1 VPAQEVQQFTRRLI
15 ALFLLAFA
23 VRAAHVVSIG
33 NAPFARLL
41 IGDARSYDRWAREI
55 AAGDWIGHQTFY
67 QAPLYPYT
75 LAAVYKVAGADPMR
89 VRWVQAALGALAC
102 VALAV
107 AGRRWLDDRAGLVAG
122 ALLALYPPAIFF
134 DGLIQKASLDNFLM
148 CSLLAVLGAY
158 ARRRSTRLLVPAGAI
173 LGLFAL
179 TRENAL
185 VFLAILVCWLP
196 FFLNDRPVREIAASV
211 LLLIAGVAIV
221 LLPVGIRNRVVGG
234 EFLVTTS
241 QAGPN
246 FYIGNGEQATGRYV
260 PIVPGREMP
269 EFERTD
275 ATAVAERAA
284 GHSLTPGQVS
294 SFWWSRSFAA
304 IRAHPGQW
312 ATLLG
317 KKALLTWNRAELP
330 DTEALEVYRDYS
342 FVLRVLGTMLG
353 FGILCALGAAGMVV
367 AWSRTPRPTLLYPM
381 LFGFSAAVA
390 LFYVFA
396 RYRFPMV
403 PILALFGACALV
415 ASWDGWRAGLRKPAA
430 APVSAALLAGAVAL
444 LPIVPGRGSRGL
456 AYENLGIGFSDAG
469 DAKRSAEFFRTAID
483 LEPREPGPH
492 YNLAVALMRL
502 GETEQA
508 ATELETT
515 LRLDPANAPAHD
527 NLGTL
532 LAEHGDLAD
541 AAKHFREAYRSDP
554 SSPLTMVN
562 LGNAALSQG
571 RAEEAVDWYRR
582 ALAAQPDYL
591 DARLNLLQALERLG
605 RTEDAATE
613 ARAVLRADPANAE
626 AREALGRLGAQNR

>member
-1 VPAQEVQQFTRRLI
+1 
-15 ALFLLAFA
+15 
-23 VRAAHVVSIG
+23 
-33 NAPFARLL
+33 
-41 IGDARSYDRWAREI
+41 
-55 AAGDWIGHQTFY
+55 
-67 QAPLYPYT
+67 
-75 LAAVYKVAGADPMR
+75 
-89 VRWVQAALGALAC
+89 
-102 VALAV
+102 
-107 AGRRWLDDRAGLVAG
+107 
-122 ALLALYPPAIFF
+122 
-134 DGLIQKASLDNFLM
+134 
-148 CSLLAVLGAY
+148 
-158 ARRRSTRLLVPAGAI
+158 
-173 LGLFAL
+173 
-179 TRENAL
+179 
-185 VFLAILVCWLP
+185 
-196 FFLNDRPVREIAASV
+196 
-211 LLLIAGVAIV
+211 
-221 LLPVGIRNRVVGG
+221 
-234 EFLVTTS
+234 
-241 QAGPN
+241 
-246 FYIGNGEQATGRYV
+246 
-260 PIVPGREMP
+260 
-269 EFERTD
+269 
-275 ATAVAERAA
+275 
-284 GHSLTPGQVS
+284 
-294 SFWWSRSFAA
+294 
-304 IRAHPGQW
+304 
-312 ATLLG
+312 
-317 KKALLTWNRAELP
+317 
-330 DTEALEVYRDYS
+330 
-342 FVLRVLGTMLG
+342 
-353 FGILCALGAAGMVV
+353 VV

-541 AAKHFREAYRSDP
+541 AEKHFREAYRSDP